1 MNINWRNINAIYR
14 KDLVDAIK
22 DARVLLA
29 LIVPFGVAILYNF
42 MFDDEQPIPDATVV
56 YTEVG
61 STLPERLKASLE
73 DSVELQLEPADS
85 AEEVRQTIEDEDAD
99 MGMVIPEGFDANLT
113 DGETPALGI
122 LFRDAGSVPVNTLT
136 GAVDLVVRQM
146 AGTPEPVMLSAE
158 IVTAPGG
165 SDPSLFDD
173 LGLRVYFVLAA
184 MMMLIGMI
192 GILAVPI
199 ILAEEAEKKTL
210 EALTLIASYL
220 DVVIAK
226 ALVGITYLTVGVGL
240 LLAMTQMWPENPL
253 VFFSGVLMLGV
264 ALVGFGLLLGG
275 LFKSANQLNNWGGLI
290 LMPVIAPAF
299 IIGVWSPGG
308 LEYVIEA
315 LPVSQGMKLAVNGMS
330 GEAIFANMWIS
341 YLILAVWIVVAFTA
355 LVFRLSRM
363 RG

>member
-1 MNINWRNINAIYR
+1 VNVNWRNINAIYR
-14 KDLVDAIK
+14 KDLFDAIK

-29 LIVPFGVAILYNF
+29 LVVPFGIAILYNF
-42 MFDDEQPIPDATVV
+42 MFDDEEPLPEATVV

-61 STLPERLKASLE
+61 STLPERLQESLA
-73 DSVELQLEPADS
+73 DSVELVLEPRDS
-85 AEEVRQTIEDEDAD
+85 ADDVRQTIEDEDAD
-99 MGMVIPEGFDANLT
+99 MGMIIPEGFDEDLM
-113 DGETPALGI
+113 DDEIPALGL
-122 LFRDAGSVPVNTLT
+122 LFRDSGGVPVTTLT
-136 GAVDLVVRQM
+136 GSVDLIVRQM
-146 AGTPEPVMLSAE
+146 AGTPEPMALSVEVVAS
-158 IVTAPGG
+158 PDG
-165 SDPSLFDD
+165 SGPSLFND
-173 LGLRVYFVLAA
+173 LGIRVYFVLAA

-226 ALVGITYLTVGVGL
+226 ALVGLTYLGVGIGL
-240 LLAMTQMWPENPL
+240 LLGMTQMWPEDPL
-253 VFFSGVLMLGV
+253 IFFSGIILLGV

-299 IIGVWSPGG
+299 IIGVWTPDVFT
-308 LEYVIEA
+308 YVIEA
-315 LPVSQGMKLAVNGMS
+315 IPVAQGMKLAVNGMS
-330 GEAIFANMWIS
+330 GEAIFANIWVS
-341 YLILAVWIVVAFTA
+341 YVILAVWIVIAYAA

-363 RG
+363 RR